1 MKTAGRAEPCGKED
15 GWLDE
20 RKTADPEW
28 MEAVRKEFI
37 DTVPSGL
44 CPQCGSP
51 VYQNPRGR
59 HKRFCSEKCRFA
71 WKNRHPNP
79 ANWKSTRI
87 AVCPVCGKEFM
98 ARTSA
103 QLYCS
108 DECRMKGALLK
119 RNAPKPK
126 KTMDR
131 LKEIALEA
139 TKNGMTYGEYVA
151 RMMK

>member
-1 MKTAGRAEPCGKED
+1 MTKTCVICGKTFQSYRPNAMTCSYEC
-15 GWLDE
+15 
-20 RKTADPEW
+20 
-28 MEAVRKEFI
+28 RKEMI
-37 DTVPSGL
+37 
-44 CPQCGSP
+44 
-51 VYQNPRGR
+51 
-59 HKRFCSEKCRFA
+59 KRNHAEKVKRLEYTF
-71 WKNRHPNP
+71 K
-79 ANWKSTRI
+79 K
-87 AVCPVCGKEFM
+87 VCPTCGKEFM

-139 TKNGMTYGEYVA
+139 TKSGMTYGEYVA

>member
-1 MKTAGRAEPCGKED
+1 M
-15 GWLDE
+15 DE

-28 MEAVRKEFI
+28 MEALRREFI
-37 DTVPSGL
+37 DPVPSGL
-44 CPQCGSP
+44 CPECGRP

-98 ARTSA
+98 ASREYRA
-103 QLYCS
+103 ERKYCS
-108 DECRMKGALLK
+108 RSCANRGRAMERRKQDD
-119 RNAPKPK
+119 
-126 KTMDR
+126 T
-131 LKEIALEA
+131 
-139 TKNGMTYGEYVA
+139 GETA
-151 RMMK
+151 ERDS